1 MAKDVTISARIAS
14 DLDGNLERLA
24 EATGRTKSWLLND
37 ALAGYIAREM
47 EFVEAVQ
54 AGLNE
59 RAQGKFVEHAE
70 IGAMIEER
78 KRARAIRSR
87 KRA

>member
-1 MAKDVTISARIAS
+1 MARDVTISARIAP
-14 DLDGNLERLA
+14 DLDSNLERLA
-24 EATGRTKSWLLND
+24 AATGRTKSWLLND

-54 AGLNE
+54 VGLNE
-59 RAQGKFVEHAE
+59 RAQGKFIEHAE
-70 IGAMIEER
+70 IGVMIEAR
-78 KRARAIRSR
+78 KRARTARSR